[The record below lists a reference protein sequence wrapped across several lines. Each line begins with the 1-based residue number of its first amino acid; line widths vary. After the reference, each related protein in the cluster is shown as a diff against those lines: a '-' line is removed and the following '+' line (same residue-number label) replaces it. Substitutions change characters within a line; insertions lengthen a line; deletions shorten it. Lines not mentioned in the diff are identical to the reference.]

1 MKEAEKGRED
11 WSSLVVASRGEGK
24 ESRKEQISSGL
35 VAAENGSVT
44 FQSPR
49 GDGNERAF
57 DRDIIGVVRKRL
69 KGHGTQ

>member
-1 MKEAEKGRED
+1 MEEFSRR
-11 WSSLVVASRGEGK
+11 VARGGK
-24 ESRKEQISSGL
+24 RESRKEQISSGL

-69 KGHGTQ
+69 KVMGSNE